1 MTTPDPR
8 IEAVSVPVQLTR
20 MEGKFDLVIQ
30 RLDDLIPRVTRLEGQ
45 MVEFQTTTQRLD
57 LEATA
62 RDQKAVALA
71 LALKE
76 AKETQE
82 ADAQQPW
89 TPVQRLGWFV
99 GAALVLVQLYQYIPG
114 K

>member
-1 MTTPDPR
+1 MTAA
-8 IEAVSVPVQLTR
+8 EADGGVSVPVQLTR

-30 RLDDLIPRVTRLEGQ
+30 RLDDLIPRVTR
-45 MVEFQTTTQRLD
+45 VESQVVELQNTTQRLD

-62 RDQKAVALA
+62 RDQKAIALA

-82 ADAQQPW
+82 AEQHQAWSPI
-89 TPVQRLGWFV
+89 QRLAV
-99 GAALVLVQLYQYIPG
+99 VAAALLGLVQIYQQFVPG
-114 K
+114 A